1 MNYDVSSRTFNKIE
15 DSGLLI
21 GGANY
26 LINSNECG
34 KYRCD
39 YIARYIGPIMSV
51 PPQKTLWMYLT
62 ELITGGEQ
70 PVRIGDYFE
79 KIYER
84 RKKCT
89 ISAPYT
95 KWTPVEIP
103 EWDLRDII
111 PRWVPVRQNTY
122 NFTKT
127 SAFVPIDHYALSDD
141 NQKMFVYYLGRD
153 GQHISSDTSPDEVK
167 TTVSQI
173 ILTAL
178 RANPAL
184 HKLSEDILGRIT
196 DYVSLDYGKGVKTK
210 KRIKKRK
217 N

>member
-26 LINSNECG
+26 LITSNECG
-34 KYRCD
+34 KPRCD

-62 ELITGGEQ
+62 ELITGVEQ

-84 RKKCT
+84 DKKS
-89 ISAPYT
+89 IVSDSYK
-95 KWTPVEIP
+95 KWGPAKIP
-103 EWDLRDII
+103 TFDLREII
-111 PRWVPVRQNTY
+111 PRWVPVRQDTY

-141 NQKMFVYYLGRD
+141 REKCLF
-153 GQHISSDTSPDEVK
+153 
-167 TTVSQI
+167 I
-173 ILTAL
+173 I
-178 RANPAL
+178 
-184 HKLSEDILGRIT
+184 
-196 DYVSLDYGKGVKTK
+196 
-210 KRIKKRK
+210 
-217 N
+217 